1 VNSIRVA
8 MYGGVLFGVAVL
20 AGIYYLNSRSRTDR
34 ADKGRPAVPPV
45 VRPVPADPK
54 EAVLQAIRSSR
65 STVNAEIVRWWPP
78 KQVAMNGPE
87 RLLCRVI
94 FRFKEGK
101 TWTNRDAVFEV
112 GPTVRAIQV
121 ATESAETHRSFDPFF
136 PCEDC
141 AFSPEALRNAA
152 IKEELLK
159 LDGTWVVQAVL
170 LDPPGKDE
178 WKGSRC
184 VIKDAQVT
192 GSLPGEKSAPA
203 KFTIK
208 IIDPTSKKADILP
221 EGAKD
226 PIPAVYFLNRERLIV
241 CWTSEK
247 NVRPTQVHPR
257 AKGDIV
263 VAFRRE

>member
-8 MYGGVLFGVAVL
+8 IYGGVFFGVAVL

-159 LDGTWVVQAVL
+159 LDGTWVVQAV
-170 LDPPGKDE
+170 
-178 WKGSRC
+178 S
-184 VIKDAQVT
+184 
-192 GSLPGEKSAPA
+192 PA
-203 KFTIK
+203 KSRRRQSSLSRSSIRPPRKPISFRKERKT
-208 IIDPTSKKADILP
+208 PSPQSTS
-221 EGAKD
+221 
-226 PIPAVYFLNRERLIV
+226 
-241 CWTSEK
+241 
-247 NVRPTQVHPR
+247 
-257 AKGDIV
+257 
-263 VAFRRE
+263 